1 MPRMLNP
8 PRRRK
13 ISKTFGE
20 RLKALRQAR
29 EMSYRQMQEALFA
42 STGLKV
48 SHQTLRKWELHDNNY
63 IPGRENI
70 EALCKFF
77 NVEARLLL
85 EDLIGPSF
93 GDQKNNRINQWTDV
107 DLLKTEDHEL
117 LLAMKKRLI
126 SQRDSASD

>member
-1 MPRMLNP
+1 M
-8 PRRRK
+8 
-13 ISKTFGE
+13 
-20 RLKALRQAR
+20 KALRQAR

-70 EALCKFF
+70 EALCVFF
-77 NVEARLLL
+77 NVDARLLL
-85 EDLIGPSF
+85 EDLIGSF
-93 GDQKNNRINQWTDV
+93 GAEKNSRINEWTDV
-107 DLLKTEDHEL
+107 DMLKNEDHEL